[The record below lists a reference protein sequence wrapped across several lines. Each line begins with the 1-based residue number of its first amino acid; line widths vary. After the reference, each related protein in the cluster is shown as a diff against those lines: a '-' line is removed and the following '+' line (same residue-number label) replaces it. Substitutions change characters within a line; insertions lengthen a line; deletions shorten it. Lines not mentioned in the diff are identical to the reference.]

1 MKIGIVGLGLIG
13 GSFAKAT
20 SQRTA
25 HEVLGWDTDEGSLQ
39 QALADGAIG
48 EVLTP
53 DRLPELDLL
62 LLGVVPHAAVEYVRQ
77 HAALIRGLVIDL
89 CGVKRAVS
97 REILPLSRQ
106 HGFSYLGGH
115 PMAGRE
121 RGGYESA
128 LPTLFD
134 KCAMILVPH
143 DDQGIPEEVS
153 EYVSALGF
161 DRIEISDDARHDRIV
176 AYSSHMAHVVST
188 NYCKS
193 PTGPEHWGYS
203 ADSLRDMTRVAT
215 LNPVMWSEL
224 FIANKDNILKEVRR
238 LVRDIETMALALEQE
253 DRAEL
258 TRLLEEGRQAK
269 ERLYPRGVEWEES
282 R

>member
-1 MKIGIVGLGLIG
+1 MRIGILGLGLIG

-20 SQRTA
+20 SQRTS
-25 HEVLGWDTDEGSLQ
+25 HEVLGWDTNASSLER
-39 QALADGAIG
+39 ALAEGAVS

-53 DRLPELDLL
+53 DKLPDLDLL
-62 LLGVVPHAAVEYVRQ
+62 LLGVVPHAAVDYVRDN
-77 HAALIRGLVIDL
+77 APLIRGLVMDL

-106 HGFSYLGGH
+106 HGFQYLGGH

-143 DDQGIPEEVS
+143 GEGGIPEEIS
-153 EYVSALGF
+153 EYISILGF
-161 DRIEISDDARHDRIV
+161 DRIEISDDVKHDRIV
-176 AYSSHMAHVVST
+176 AYSSHMAHVIST

-224 FIANKDNILKEVRR
+224 FIANKDNILKEVQR
-238 LVRDIETMALALEQE
+238 LVRDIQTMAAALERE
-253 DRAEL
+253 DRVEL
-258 TRLLEEGRQAK
+258 TRLLEEGREAK